1 MRISV
6 YSKTSNK
13 ENADIVKQIFISKG
27 FIIDDNNPEVVIS
40 IGGDGTFLR
49 SIHHFH
55 KVNEGILYVGVNY
68 GTLGFFSQYQKD
80 EIDQLIEDLL
90 KKNYITNDYRL
101 LEGKAKFEDNEVV
114 DIYSLNE
121 IRLENP
127 FHTLISDV
135 YINGELLERFRGNG
149 LIVATSVGSSAYNK
163 SLGGALVD
171 PALPILELTEIAPIE
186 NNIYHSLGSSLV
198 LKEDSKILLKG
209 DFLQSVVGYD
219 HLNIDKTN
227 LKELE
232 ISLSKKK
239 VRVIYK
245 KGHSLCNLYKRSFVK

>member
-6 YSKTSNK
+6 YSKITNQDNAKKVEEFLVNK
-13 ENADIVKQIFISKG
+13 GMK
-27 FIIDDNNPEVVIS
+27 IDNLNPEVVIS

-49 SIHHFH
+49 AIHNFSQIDE
-55 KVNEGILYVGVNY
+55 KILYVGINY
-68 GTLGFFSQYQKD
+68 GTLGFYSQYQKD
-80 EIDQLIEDLL
+80 ELETLYNDLVN
-90 KKNYITNDYRL
+90 KNYQVNEYRL
-101 LEGKAKFEDNEVV
+101 LEGVATFEEEKV
-114 DIYSLNE
+114 DINALNE

-135 YINGELLERFRGNG
+135 YINNELLEKFRGNG
-149 LIVATSVGSSAYNK
+149 LIVTTSIGSSAYNK

-171 PALPILELTEIAPIE
+171 PSLPILELTEIAPIE
-186 NNIYHSLGSSLV
+186 NNIYHSLGSSLI
-198 LKEDSKILLKG
+198 LKEDTEILLKG
-209 DFLQSVVGYD
+209 DFMQSVVGYD

-227 LKELE
+227 LKELK

-245 KGHSLCNLYKRSFVK
+245 KNDSLTKLYKRSFVK

>member
-1 MRISV
+1 MRVSV
-6 YSKTSNK
+6 YSKLTNK
-13 ENADIVKQIFISKG
+13 ENADIVRKIFIDKG
-27 FIIDDNNPEVVIS
+27 FIIDDDNPEVVIS

-49 SIHHFH
+49 SIHKYHQ
-55 KVNEGILYVGVNY
+55 VNEDILYVGVNY
-68 GTLGFFSQYQKD
+68 GTLGFYSQYQKE
-80 EIDQLIEDLL
+80 EIDKLIEDL
-90 KKNYITNDYRL
+90 KAENYKLCDYRL
-101 LEGKAKFEDNEVV
+101 LEGKATFDDNQVI
-114 DIYSLNE
+114 DIHSLNE

-135 YINGELLERFRGNG
+135 YINDELLERFRGNG
-149 LIVATSVGSSAYNK
+149 LIVSTSVGSSAYNK

-171 PALPILELTEIAPIE
+171 PTLPILELTEIAPIE

-198 LKEDSKILLKG
+198 LKEDTKILLKG
-209 DFLQSVVGYD
+209 EFLQSVVGYD

-239 VRVIYK
+239 VHVIYNK
-245 KGHSLCNLYKRSFVK
+245 DHSLTKLYKRSFVK